1 MFLVCRLQTFS
12 GRVLLV
18 SALFLRHRTRG
29 GPQTC
34 PRCWLPVLE
43 HSHHHQ
49 GDGSGPHHGNDGFTP
64 CSLKIRLIAFVHQ
77 HTGRGVLYCLTH
89 RWQSGWKL
97 AVGGKTA
104 ENKMIVLKQRSYKT
118 QHVSIV
124 FFWKKSQNFH
134 HGRNTQKPSSALPVF
149 WHLCNSLYRR
159 TIPYKAI
166 PVWLVNCA
174 KTMRGNNWYVC
185 SFGLKILRVSRCKV
199 GREGETCPV
208 IEGDSHS
215 LVRVLPWKSSSLH
228 E

>member
-12 GRVLLV
+12 GRVFLV

-29 GPQTC
+29 APQTC

-64 CSLKIRLIAFVHQ
+64 CSLKIRWIAFVHQ

-124 FFWKKSQNFH
+124 FFWKKVKIFTMEETP
-134 HGRNTQKPSSALPVF
+134 RNQAVPSLCFGICITVCIEGQYRIKRFQYGSLIAPKP
-149 WHLCNSLYRR
+149 RR
-159 TIPYKAI
+159 
-166 PVWLVNCA
+166 
-174 KTMRGNNWYVC
+174 NNWYVC
-185 SFGLKILRVSRCKV
+185 SFGLKILRVSQCKV